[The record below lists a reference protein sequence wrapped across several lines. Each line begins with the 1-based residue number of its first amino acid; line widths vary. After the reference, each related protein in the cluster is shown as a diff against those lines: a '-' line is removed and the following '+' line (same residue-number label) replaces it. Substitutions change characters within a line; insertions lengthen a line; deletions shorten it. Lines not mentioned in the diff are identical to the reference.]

1 MEPVEYV
8 DFVARV
14 EGGLDSPESGEA
26 EEAVE
31 ATLEALGECIS
42 GGEAKDLAAELPSEM
57 AEALTRA
64 GGDPESLSLEEFFG
78 RVAEKQGTGEALA
91 EKHATIVLSIL
102 GRAVDNG
109 ELSDIRSQLPK
120 DFQPLLESEV

>member
-1 MEPVEYV
+1 MEPLEYV

-14 EGGLDSPESGEA
+14 EGGLDNPEPGEA
-26 EEAVE
+26 EEALE

-42 GGEAKDLAAELPSEM
+42 AGEAEDLAAELPSEL

-78 RVAEKQGTGEALA
+78 RVAEKRGTGEELA
-91 EKHATIVLSIL
+91 EKHARATLSVL

-109 ELSDIRSQLPK
+109 ELSDVRSQLPK

>member
-14 EGGLDSPESGEA
+14 EGGLDNPEPGEA
-26 EEAVE
+26 EQAVE
-31 ATLEALGECIS
+31 ATFEALGECLS
-42 GGEAKDLAAELPSEM
+42 GGEAEDIAAELPSEL
-57 AEALTRA
+57 AEPLVRA

-78 RVAEKQGTGEALA
+78 RVAEKQGSGEELA
-91 EKHATIVLSIL
+91 RKHATSVFSVL
-102 GRAVDNG
+102 GRAVDDG
-109 ELSDIRSQLPK
+109 ELSDMRSQLPK

>member
-8 DFVARV
+8 DFVARI
-14 EGGLDSPESGEA
+14 EGGLDNPESAEA
-26 EEAVE
+26 EEALE

-42 GGEAKDLAAELPSEM
+42 GGEAEDLAAELPSEL

-78 RVAEKQGTGEALA
+78 RVAEKQGSGEALA
-91 EKHATIVLSIL
+91 EKHARAVLSVL
-102 GRAVDNG
+102 GRAVDDG
-109 ELSDIRSQLPK
+109 ELSDMRSQLPR
-120 DFQPLLESEV
+120 DFQPLLQSEV

>member
-1 MEPVEYV
+1 MEPIEYV

-14 EGGLDSPESGEA
+14 EGGLDEPEPGEA
-26 EEAVE
+26 EGALE
-31 ATLEALGECIS
+31 ATLEALGEGIS
-42 GGEAKDLAAELPSEM
+42 GGEAEDLAAELPSEL
-57 AEALTRA
+57 AEPLTRA

-78 RVAEKQGTGEALA
+78 RIAEKQGSGENLA
-91 EKHATIVLSIL
+91 EKHARAVLSVL

>member
-1 MEPVEYV
+1 MEPIEYV

-14 EGGLDSPESGEA
+14 EGGLDNPESGEA
-26 EEAVE
+26 EEALE
-31 ATLEALGECIS
+31 ATLETLGECLS
-42 GGEAKDLAAELPSEM
+42 GGEAEDLASELPSEL

-64 GGDPESLSLEEFFG
+64 GGDPRSLSLEEFFG
-78 RVAEKQGTGEALA
+78 RVAEKQGTGETLA
-91 EKHATIVLSIL
+91 EKHARIVLSIL

-109 ELSDIRSQLPK
+109 ELSDMRSQLPK